1 MRPRMRLASRRTLL
15 YVLVGLQLAILGGLV
30 AVHELNRALD
40 WGPGVSLEI
49 PRANASKDPFRG
61 AAVSGYPALNLHGAH
76 VAVPAG
82 LAPGDAVLVFFATQS
97 GNPPRIV
104 HVERRRWGADPL
116 FGPELFSIPGR
127 VVAPAESRTWRA
139 VQQIV
144 LSVGTPPVSVALDL
158 PDAIPVADAALD
170 QLTTPTPLLGS
181 LRRGALGHRFLTDLY
196 ITGQTF
202 PPRVSLAYDPVRDRL
217 AIAAGKSERIDR
229 RPRLRDQPALSDL
242 FLFDG
247 SGKEI
252 ASTEILG
259 HVFETVYSPRH
270 GAFLALL
277 SEERYMAGP
286 VRLVQLGEYGTVVR
300 RSPQIHSD
308 RILGFD
314 RDTGDTWALIGT
326 TMASP
331 QPPFVVQRFGFDGF
345 TGPRIGPIASQPR
358 ALLVAERG
366 VWIVETDEH
375 RVRRYDLAGTLR
387 REYRDLNKPTEIAV
401 DGGGSLVVVEAN
413 GTQLTRFAADG
424 SVLWRVPRFQGLA
437 WILPEPRTGAG
448 WVAASRYEN
457 APSGVFRYEAD
468 GRIVRLPLTTSPRAF
483 ADGTRGR
490 LARDVIGDLAR
501 GRLYVREN
509 QSAAIVGTG
518 GGLIRRVDTFHYA
531 TPRPLPQ

>member
-1 MRPRMRLASRRTLL
+1 MRPRMRLPSRRTLL
-15 YVLVGLQLAILGGLV
+15 YVLVGLQLAFVGGIV

-40 WGPGVSLEI
+40 WGPAVSLEI

-61 AAVSGYPALNLHGAH
+61 AAVSGHPALDLHGAH

-82 LAPGDAVLVFFATQS
+82 LAPGGAVLVFFATQS
-97 GNPPRIV
+97 GKPPRIV

-127 VVAPAESRTWRA
+127 VVAPAESRTRRV
-139 VQQIV
+139 VQQIT

-158 PDAIPVADAALD
+158 PDTIPVADAALD
-170 QLTTPTPLLGS
+170 QLTTPAPLLGS

-202 PPRVSLAYDPVRDRL
+202 PPRMSLAYDPVRDRL
-217 AIAAGKSERIDR
+217 TIAAGKSERIDR
-229 RPRLRDQPALSDL
+229 RPRLRDQSALSDL
-242 FLFDG
+242 FVFDG
-247 SGKEI
+247 SGKEV

-270 GAFLALL
+270 GEFLALL

-286 VRLVQLGEYGTVVR
+286 VRLVQLGEYGTFVR

-331 QPPFVVQRFGFDGF
+331 QPPFVAQRFGLDGF
-345 TGPRIGPIASQPR
+345 TGPRIGPVASRPR

-375 RVRRYDLAGTLR
+375 RVSRYDLSGTLR
-387 REYRDLNKPTEIAV
+387 REYRDLNRPTEIAV
-401 DGGGSLVVVEAN
+401 DGGSLLVVEAN
-413 GTQLTRFAADG
+413 QTQLTRFAPDG
-424 SVLWRVPRFQGLA
+424 SALWRVPRFQGLA
-437 WILPEPRTGAG
+437 WILPEPRTGGG
-448 WVAASRYEN
+448 WVAATRYES
-457 APSGVFRYEAD
+457 AAGGVFRYEAD
-468 GRIVRLPLTTSPRAF
+468 GRIVPFLQSTGPGAV

-490 LARDVIGDLAR
+490 LAGDVVGDFSR
-501 GRLYVREN
+501 RRFYVREG
-509 QSAAIVGTG
+509 QAVAIAGTDG
-518 GGLIRRVDTFHYA
+518 TLVRRVETFRFA
-531 TPRPLPQ
+531 APRPLPQ

>member
-1 MRPRMRLASRRTLL
+1 MKPRMLLASRRTLL
-15 YVLVGLQLAILGGLV
+15 YVLVGLQLALLGGIV

-40 WGPGVSLEI
+40 LGPGVSLEI

-127 VVAPAESRTWRA
+127 VVAPAESRTRRA
-139 VQQIV
+139 AQRIV
-144 LSVGTPPVSVALDL
+144 LGVGTPPVSVALDL
-158 PDAIPVADAALD
+158 PDTIPVADAALD
-170 QLTTPTPLLGS
+170 QLTTPTPLLGD

-196 ITGQTF
+196 IAGQTF
-202 PPRVSLAYDPVRDRL
+202 PPRMSLAYDPVRDRL

-229 RPRLRDQPALSDL
+229 RPRLRDQPTLSDL

-247 SGKEI
+247 SGKEV

-286 VRLVQLGEYGTVVR
+286 VRLVQLGEYGTFAR

-331 QPPFVVQRFGFDGF
+331 QPPFVVQRFGLDGF
-345 TGPRIGPIASQPR
+345 TGPRIGPVASRPG

-375 RVRRYDLAGTLR
+375 RVSRYDLSGTLR
-387 REYRDLNKPTEIAV
+387 REYRDLNRPTDIAV
-401 DGGGSLVVVEAN
+401 DGGSLLVVEAN
-413 GTQLTRFAADG
+413 RTQLTRFAADG
-424 SVLWRVPRFQGLA
+424 SALWRVPRFQGLA
-437 WILPEPRTGAG
+437 WILPEPRTGGG
-448 WVAASRYEN
+448 WVAATRYES
-457 APSGVFRYEAD
+457 AAGGVFRYEAD
-468 GRIVRLPLTTSPRAF
+468 GRIVPFLRSISPRAV

-490 LARDVIGDLAR
+490 LAGDVVGDLSR
-501 GRLYVREN
+501 RRFYVREG
-509 QSAAIVGTG
+509 QAVAIAGTDG
-518 GGLIRRVDTFHYA
+518 TFVRRVETFRFA